1 MTAAS
6 RVAAVAATRRRP
18 PRDLFASIVAAGLG
32 TLGAT
37 AARAETA
44 LDFKLLLYGEGD
56 DRTQV
61 WNPELYLSHDF
72 GEKGRLGVLLGYDSI
87 SGASPTGEYPTLDA
101 TASASSAGEI
111 PMAQY
116 TDTRLAATVSYQKRF
131 GSHLPSVD
139 LSYSRESDYLSR
151 GVGASDAWTLFGG
164 RSTLHFGA
172 GITRDIVEPVTTTER
187 FDKSSDSLSAGW
199 TQILGPR
206 DLLDVSL
213 SLTNLKGYLN
223 DPYKVVPVGTTTVPE
238 VRPDARSRRTV
249 VFKYGHHFLSR
260 GALKVAYRWY
270 GDDWSV
276 RAHTLDLVYDQ
287 RIGGKWILTP
297 TLRLYSQQGASFYA
311 FEFATPQTY
320 MSSDYRLSDF
330 WSWQGGIGVSYAI
343 SPQLSWNVAAR
354 FLEQTGLDRVLP
366 RTTGTPPPALRQE
379 GEEGEEGEE
388 GGRTLSPAD
397 LDQLTLTVGVSYR
410 F

>member
-1 MTAAS
+1 
-6 RVAAVAATRRRP
+6 VAATRRRA
-18 PRDLFASIVAAGLG
+18 PRDIVSSIVAAGLG

-37 AARAETA
+37 GARAQTA
-44 LDFKLLLYGEGD
+44 LDFKLLFYGEGN

-61 WNPELYLSHDF
+61 WNPELYLTHDF
-72 GEKGRLGVLLGYDSI
+72 AEKGRLGVLLGYDSI

-116 TDTRLAATVSYQKRF
+116 TDTRLAATVSYERRL
-131 GSHLPSVD
+131 GAHLPSVD

-151 GVGASDAWTLFGG
+151 GVAASDSWTLFGG

-172 GITRDIVEPVTTTER
+172 GITRDIVEPVNMTES
-187 FDKSSDSLSAGW
+187 FDKSSDSISAGW
-199 TQILGPR
+199 TQIFGPR
-206 DLLDVSL
+206 DLFDVSL

-223 DPYKVVPVGTTTVPE
+223 DPYKVVPIGDTTVPE
-238 VRPDARSRRTV
+238 VRPDSRSRRAV

-260 GALKVAYRWY
+260 GALKVSYRWY

-276 RAHTLDLVYDQ
+276 RANTLDLVYDQ
-287 RIGGKWILTP
+287 RIGSRWILTP
-297 TLRLYSQQGASFYA
+297 TLRLYSQGAAAFYA

-320 MSSDYRLSDF
+320 MTSDYRLSEF
-330 WSWQGGIGVSYAI
+330 WSWQGGLGASYAMT
-343 SPQLSWNVAAR
+343 PQFSWNVAAQ
-354 FLEQTGLDRVLP
+354 FLQQTGLDRVVP
-366 RTTGTPPPALRQE
+366 HTTGTPPPELR
-379 GEEGEEGEE
+379 EEGEEGEG

-397 LDQLTLTVGVSYR
+397 LEQLTVTVGVSYR